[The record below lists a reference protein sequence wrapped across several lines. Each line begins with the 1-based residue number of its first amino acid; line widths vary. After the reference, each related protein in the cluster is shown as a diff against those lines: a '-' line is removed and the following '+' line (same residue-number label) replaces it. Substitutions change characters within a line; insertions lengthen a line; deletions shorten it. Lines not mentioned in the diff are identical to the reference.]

1 MSSPGDLL
9 SDLAAVVGADHV
21 LTSADVSGSY
31 ETDWTRRFSGRSAC
45 VVRPADTAQV
55 AEVVRVCGR
64 HRAAVVLQG
73 GNTGLVGAA
82 VPAGGEV
89 LLSLRR
95 LTDIG
100 LVDAAAQQ
108 VTVGAGVPLADLQ
121 AAARAAGLDFGVD
134 LAARDSATVGGLAA
148 TNAGGIRVLRYGSM
162 AAQVA
167 GVEAVLADGSVLSRL
182 GGLAKDQTGYDL
194 VQLLVGSEGTLGV
207 ITRLRLRLVPQ
218 LPERAVALV
227 AVDGTASAL
236 SVLHQL
242 KAVLPD
248 LSAAEVV
255 YEEGLAL
262 VLAHSGATRPFD
274 RPYPAYLLV
283 EVAGATDPTDLLM
296 ESLAEVD
303 GLLDATVAKDPPT
316 RRALW
321 DYRERHTESISAAGV
336 PVKLDVCLPLGELP
350 RFVDDLPG
358 VVEAVAPGARPVLF
372 GHLNEGN
379 LHVNVLGV
387 GDDHGPV
394 TTAVLERVAAS
405 AGSISS
411 EHGVG
416 RSKAAYLGLS
426 RSPVE
431 IAAMRAVKRALDPA
445 GLLNPGVLL
454 PVEHVGG

>member
-1 MSSPGDLL
+1 MSLLDDLRSAVGDE
-9 SDLAAVVGADHV
+9 HV
-21 LTSADVSGSY
+21 LTDDDLRSSY
-31 ETDWTRRFSGRSAC
+31 ETDWTRRFTGTSLA
-45 VVRPADTAQV
+45 VVRPATT
-55 AEVVRVCGR
+55 AEVAAVVQACAA
-64 HRAAVVLQG
+64 HSAAVVLQG

-95 LTDIG
+95 LATLGD
-100 LVDAAAQQ
+100 VDLPSQQ
-108 VTVGAGVPLADLQ
+108 VTVGAGVTLSDLQ
-121 AAARAAGLDFGVD
+121 AHARAAGLEFGVD

-194 VQLLVGSEGTLGV
+194 GQLLVGSEGTLGI
-207 ITRLRLRLVPQ
+207 ITQLRLRLVPQ

-236 SVLHQL
+236 LVLQQL
-242 KAVLPD
+242 KAALPD
-248 LSAAEVV
+248 IAAAEVL
-255 YEEGLAL
+255 YEDGLQL
-262 VLAHSGATRPFD
+262 VMTHTGLGRPFD
-274 RPYPAYLLV
+274 RPHPAYLLV
-283 EVAGATDPTDLLM
+283 EIAGRTDPTDALVEAL
-296 ESLAEVD
+296 SEVEQ
-303 GLLDATVAKDPPT
+303 LLDATVARDAPG

-321 DYRERHTESISAAGV
+321 DYREKHTESISAAGV
-336 PVKLDVCLPLGELP
+336 PVKLDVCLPLAELAQFVEELP
-350 RFVDDLPG
+350 A
-358 VVEAVAPGARPVLF
+358 VVAAAAPSARPVLF

-379 LHVNVLGV
+379 LHVNVLDV
-387 GDDHGPV
+387 GEDHGPV
-394 TTAVLERVAAS
+394 TKAVLERVAAS

-431 IAAMRAVKRALDPA
+431 IAAMRAVKQALDPRS
-445 GLLNPGVLL
+445 LLNPGVLL
-454 PVEHVGG
+454 PVV